1 MKIAVSVIVFII
13 SFCNVTIAQT
23 ELWGMT
29 KQGGSN
35 GGGII
40 FKTDSLGNNQ
50 VVEYNFD
57 KIDGASPFYSSLV
70 QAPDGNMYGLT
81 SAGGE
86 YLSGILFQYNPATN
100 VYVKKV
106 DFDGPLYG
114 ANPKGSLM
122 IASNG
127 KMYGVTTVGG
137 LNNDGVLFEYD
148 YVTNTMIKITDF
160 DDIPFGRYPIG
171 ELVQAPDGK
180 LYGTA
185 NGGLNGSGVIYQY
198 DIATNSFAKKIDFD
212 ENTTGKNI
220 YSKLTLGNDNK
231 LYSVTMSGGSNNLGT
246 LVKYDY
252 TNNSL
257 LKMIDFTDG
266 GSIGGL
272 LNASNGKLY
281 GTIQNGGLYSRGTI
295 FEYDP
300 ISTIFTV
307 KKEFGYTDGAGLMC
321 GLIEISN
328 GILYGMSNAGGTSN
342 LGTIFQ
348 YDITLDNLL
357 TQYSFSVTDGK
368 LPFGSLIKATNGKLY
383 ALTSEGGELNVG
395 VLFQYDPLTN
405 GYLKKLD
412 FQTSL
417 NGKSPNGSLVRAS
430 NGLLYG
436 VTEEGGLNNLGV
448 LFQYDQVNH
457 VYTKL
462 IDFANTSGANPN
474 GSLIQ
479 ATDGMLYGTCYT
491 GAVFGSMGTIFQFNP
506 NTYSLST
513 IYSIGASSMGQNP
526 RGALV
531 QASNGLFY
539 GTTSYGGWYSKGT
552 IFEFD
557 PVSGI
562 YIDKYNFI
570 DAVGRAAIGSLIEA
584 ADGNLYGVTALGGA
598 LDQGTLFQY
607 NYVNDVFTKKIDF
620 SMLSSGRRPG
630 IYASLTQ
637 ATDGMIYGTTAYGGL
652 NGYGILYKFDP
663 DSSLLYDK
671 INFNFIPDGSY
682 PIAPM
687 VQTSGG
693 KLFGTTWAGGTNV
706 NGGTL
711 FQYNHSSNTTVKKI
725 DFLNSN
731 GFRPSSALIETSNH
745 KQLSASVINPTLCVN
760 NTLNVSYTVTG
771 LYNMGNT
778 ISLELSDALGSF
790 ASAVVIKTISIVS
803 NSTGM
808 VSAHVPQSTPLGSGY
823 RVRFKSSNPILIG
836 NDNGTNITI
845 YTLPFVT
852 AVSNPSVICSGSF
865 FDIIANGAN
874 DYVWDNFSTNDTLKH
889 IFSSSGSYTVIGTDV
904 NGCVNSAT
912 LTTLLDTTCQYV
924 YPGDVNNDWEVSN
937 LDVLELGLHYLQSGF
952 PRSSIS
958 NIWQPNFAN
967 NWVDTLSNGKNL
979 NHSDCDGSGIINNDD
994 TLAIFNN
1001 YNLWRDYKPL
1011 LSPTVNPQLRIIPN
1025 QAAVAKGSWGTASI
1039 YLGDVSNPVNNINGI
1054 AFTIYFDHTLIE
1066 PNEIWIE
1073 YPNSFINSSNQNLH
1087 FRKLDFSNEY
1097 LYTATTHTLNNNVNG
1112 NGLIGILHYKIASS
1126 LTTDEL
1132 LNIGMFQANQSNTSG
1147 AITSLTA
1154 GSGTLMAMGTSVGL
1168 MEELNGNIVSISPNP
1183 TNGLLTIN
1191 SKTELEK
1198 IEVVSITGA
1207 LLLSETPTNV
1217 SHTLHLEN
1225 FANGIYFVNVYQNDR
1240 IVKREKIV
1248 LNK

>member
-1 MKIAVSVIVFII
+1 MKIVVLVIAFIFL
-13 SFCNVTIAQT
+13 FCNVTIAQT
-23 ELWGMT
+23 ELWGVT

-35 GGGII
+35 GGGIV

-50 VVEYNFD
+50 VVEYSFD
-57 KIDGASPFYSSLV
+57 LIDGASPVYSSLV

-86 YLSGILFQYNPATN
+86 YFSGILFQYNPVTN
-100 VYVKKV
+100 VLVKKI

-127 KMYGVTTVGG
+127 KMYGVTSVGG
-137 LNNDGVLFEYD
+137 INNDGVLFEYD
-148 YVTNTMIKITDF
+148 YTTNTMIKLTDF
-160 DDIPFGRYPIG
+160 DDIPYGRYPIG
-171 ELVQAPDGK
+171 ELAQAPDGK

-198 DIATNSFAKKIDFD
+198 DIATNTFTKKVDFD

-231 LYSVTMSGGSNNLGT
+231 LYSVTMSGGANNDGT
-246 LVKYDY
+246 LIKYDY
-252 TNNSL
+252 TSNSL
-257 LKMIDFTDG
+257 LKMVDFTDG

-281 GTIQNGGLYSRGTI
+281 GTIQNGGLYGRGTL

-300 ISTIFTV
+300 TTTIYTI

-321 GLIEISN
+321 NLIETSN
-328 GILYGMSNAGGTSN
+328 GILCGMSNAGGTSN

-348 YDITLDNLL
+348 YDILLDNLI
-357 TQYSFSVTDGK
+357 TQFSFSAADGK

-383 ALTSEGGELNVG
+383 AMTNEGGELNVG
-395 VLFQYDPLTN
+395 VLFQFDPLTSN
-405 GYLKKLD
+405 YIKKLD
-412 FQTSL
+412 FQKSL

-462 IDFANTSGANPN
+462 IDFAYTLGSNPN

-479 ATDGMLYGTCYT
+479 ATDGMLYGSCYN
-491 GAVFGSMGTIFQFNP
+491 GSVSYGTIFQFNP
-506 NTYSLST
+506 YTYSLTT
-513 IYSIGASSMGQNP
+513 IYAFAASSFGQNP

-557 PVSGI
+557 PLSGI
-562 YIDKYNFI
+562 YNDKYNFI
-570 DAVGRAAIGSLIEA
+570 DPVGRAAIGSLIEA

-620 SMLSSGRRPG
+620 SNSSAGRRPG
-630 IYASLTQ
+630 GNASLMQ
-637 ATDGMIYGTTAYGGL
+637 ATDGMLYGTTNYGGSY
-652 NGYGILYKFDP
+652 GYGILYKFDP
-663 DSSLLYDK
+663 DSSLLFDK
-671 INFNFIPDGSY
+671 ISFNFIPDGSY
-682 PIAPM
+682 PSAPM

-693 KLFGTTWAGGTNV
+693 KLFGTTWAGGTNAK
-706 NGGTL
+706 GGTL
-711 FQYNHSSNTTVKKI
+711 FQYDHTSNTSVKKI

-731 GFRPSSALIETSNH
+731 GFAPSAALVEISNH

-760 NTLNVSYTVTG
+760 NTINVSYTVTG
-771 LYNMGNT
+771 LYNIGNT

-808 VSAHVPQSTPLGSGY
+808 VSAHVPLSTPLGSSY
-823 RVRFKSSNPILIG
+823 RVRFKSSNPIVIG
-836 NDNGTNITI
+836 NDNGINITI
-845 YTLPFVT
+845 YTLPIVT
-852 AVSNPSVICSGSF
+852 AVSNPSIICSGSF

-889 IFSSSGSYTVIGTDV
+889 IFSSSGSYTVVGTDV

-924 YPGDVNNDWEVSN
+924 YPGDVNNDWEVTN
-937 LDVLELGLHYLQSGF
+937 LDVLELGLHFLKTETS
-952 PRSSIS
+952 RSVFG
-958 NIWQPNFAN
+958 NIWQPYYSS
-967 NWVDTLSNGKNL
+967 NWIDTLSNGNNL
-979 NHSDCDGSGIINNDD
+979 NHADCDGNGIINLDD
-994 TLAIFNN
+994 TLAIYSN
-1001 YNLWRDYKPL
+1001 YYSYRNYK
-1011 LSPTVNPQLRIIPN
+1011 SPANITTNPQLTIIPN
-1025 QAAVAKGSWGTASI
+1025 QTSVYAGSWGSASI
-1039 YLGDVSNPVNNINGI
+1039 FLGSASTPVNDINGV
-1054 AFTIYFDHTLIE
+1054 AFTLYYDNYLIDT
-1066 PNEIWIE
+1066 NQIWLE
-1073 YPNSFINSSNQNLH
+1073 YPNSFIDASGQNLH
-1087 FRKLDFSNEY
+1087 FRKLDFLGGY

-1112 NGLIGILHYKIASS
+1112 NGLIGILHYKITSG
-1126 LTTDEL
+1126 LTTNQL
-1132 LNIGMFQANQSNTSG
+1132 LNVGIFQANKSNAAG
-1147 AITSLTA
+1147 GITPLSA
-1154 GSGTLMAMGTSVGL
+1154 GTGTLMALGASVGL
-1168 MEELNGNIVSISPNP
+1168 QELSSSLISISPNP
-1183 TNGLLTIN
+1183 TNGSLTIN
-1191 SKTELEK
+1191 SKTEFQK
-1198 IEVVSITGA
+1198 IEIVSITGQV
-1207 LLLSETPTNV
+1207 LLSEMPTNV
-1217 SHTLHLEN
+1217 SHTLHLDN
-1225 FANGIYFVNVYQNDR
+1225 FSNGIYFVNVYQNNR
-1240 IVKREKIV
+1240 VVKREKIV